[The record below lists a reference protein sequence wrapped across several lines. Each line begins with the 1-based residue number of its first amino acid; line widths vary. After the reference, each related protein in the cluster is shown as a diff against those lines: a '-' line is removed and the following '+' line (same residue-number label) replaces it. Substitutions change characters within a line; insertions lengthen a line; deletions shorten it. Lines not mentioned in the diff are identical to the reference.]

1 MSEHVVIGPKQRK
14 QSQPD
19 TFGQFGK
26 FSLRVFVTTRLFRTS
41 KVFCPDSSA
50 YILQKKRM
58 LKSFTSD
65 CNRLKSFSL
74 RHRI

>member
-1 MSEHVVIGPKQRK
+1 MSEHVVIGIWLRLFSLFGAK
-14 QSQPD
+14 
-19 TFGQFGK
+19 GQFGK

-65 CNRLKSFSL
+65 CNRLKSFTL